1 MITLQ
6 MVYFNRL
13 DEHGKVVERRQQP
26 MNEEFK
32 SKKELDGLRVK
43 LENAFIADG
52 KDVDVR
58 FQYLMVEDM

>member
-13 DEHGKVVERRQQP
+13 DEHGKVVERKQQP

-32 SKKELDGLRVK
+32 SKKELEAFRRK
-43 LENAFIADG
+43 LEDAANVNGNEVVI
-52 KDVDVR
+52 R
-58 FQYLMVEDM
+58 LQYLTQEDR